1 MTGSYHQRKIRQ
13 SENNACISPTIGHN
27 SSMSK
32 PKKFWSKQ
40 AARFAVEECQRHGWR
55 AGVAGQARPYFVDA
69 IGYADDRRVM
79 IRYDLHDDGHMHEY
93 SRKEVMPC

>member
-1 MTGSYHQRKIRQ
+1 
-13 SENNACISPTIGHN
+13 
-27 SSMSK
+27 MSK